1 MNVYAYMKS
10 EKKKLKKKKKKES
23 AGQES
28 EKTLFK
34 VFVATFLCIIKT
46 WLDVF
51 SDLL

>member
-1 MNVYAYMKS
+1 MNVYMYMKS

-34 VFVATFLCIIKT
+34 VFVSIFLCIIKT
-46 WLDVF
+46 LLDVF